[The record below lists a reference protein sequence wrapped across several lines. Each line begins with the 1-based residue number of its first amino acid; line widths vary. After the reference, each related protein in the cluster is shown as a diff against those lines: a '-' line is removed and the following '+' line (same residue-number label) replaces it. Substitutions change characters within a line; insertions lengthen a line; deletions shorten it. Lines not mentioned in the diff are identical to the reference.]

1 MNEEEVTLGGIV
13 LLTLKLVAGALTVFI
28 VFAALLDQIHGN

>member
-1 MNEEEVTLGGIV
+1 MNEEEVTIGAVL
-13 LLTLKLVAGALTVFI
+13 LLTLKLVAGALAVFI